1 MVPVYTPIDESEAA
15 VISAMLGAYEVPFY
29 IRGGGFSK
37 LYPGMQIKDYN
48 TQTFMVPKEHYNFSR
63 ELLSDFIKPSA
74 DELAV
79 LPKWSFWRTLRILF
93 EAVCLGWI
101 IPGRR
106 WNKNDK

>member
-1 MVPVYTPIDESEAA
+1 MVPVYTPITESEAA
-15 VISAMLGAYEVPFY
+15 VISAMLEAYEVPFF

-48 TQTFMVPKEHYNFSR
+48 TQTFMVPAEHYEFSR
-63 ELLSDFIKPSA
+63 ELLSEFINPSK

-79 LPKWSFWRTLRILF
+79 LPKWSLWRTLRILF
-93 EAVCLGWI
+93 EAICYGWV

-106 WNKNDK
+106 WDKNDK